1 MLKRTIG
8 PYKDFDGETRSSDW
22 YFDISQPELVELEV
36 EFDAGFE
43 GMIQKIIDT
52 KDRKALVA
60 IFKRIV
66 LMGVGEQVQDQG
78 VLRFVKNDAIRERF
92 SQTMAYNTLFME
104 LATDDVKAAEFMQGV
119 LPELPS
125 GTSGD
130 ADKPTAA

>member
-22 YFDISQPELVELEV
+22 YFDISQPELIELEV

-52 KDRKALVA
+52 KDRKSLVA
-60 IFKRIV
+60 IFKQIV
-66 LMGVGEQVQDQG
+66 LMGVGEQIQDQG
-78 VLRFVKNDAIRERF
+78 VLRFVKSDAIRERF
-92 SQTMAYNTLFME
+92 SQTMAYNVLFME
-104 LATDDVKAAEFMQGV
+104 LATNEEKAAEFMKGV

-125 GTSGD
+125 ETSPD
-130 ADKPTAA
+130 PDKPAA

>member
-8 PYKDFDGETRSSDW
+8 PYKDYDGETRDSTW

-52 KDRKALVA
+52 KDRKSLVA
-60 IFKRIV
+60 IFKQIV
-66 LMGVGEQVQDQG
+66 LMGVGEQIQDQG
-78 VLRFVKNDAIRERF
+78 VLRFVKSDAIRERF
-92 SQTMAYNTLFME
+92 SQTMAYNVLFME
-104 LATDDVKAAEFMQGV
+104 LATNEEKAAEFMKGV

-125 GTSGD
+125 ETSPD
-130 ADKPTAA
+130 PDKPAA

>member
-8 PYKDFDGETRSSDW
+8 PYKDFDGEMRDSTW

-52 KDRKALVA
+52 KDRKGLVA

-66 LMGVGEQVQDQG
+66 LMGVGEQVMDDG
-78 VLRFVKNDAIRERF
+78 VLRFKKSDAIRERF
-92 SQTMAYNTLFME
+92 SQTMAYNVLFME
-104 LATDDVKAAEFMQGV
+104 LATDDKKAAEFMEGV
-119 LPELPS
+119 LPEEVTKPPA
-125 GTSGD
+125 D
-130 ADKPTAA
+130 ADKPS